1 MPGNQPGNSGDVEL
15 KIGYMVKRSQGKSA
29 IGAVNFKKR
38 VFVLTPS
45 RLQYFDGNLDVSSII
60 IIITILSIILSTNII
75 ICTAV
80 GFKTTPLNEG
90 TIIIIPSQ

>member
-1 MPGNQPGNSGDVEL
+1 MCVCDIMPGNQPGHSGDVEL

-45 RLQYFDGNLDVSSII
+45 RLLYFDGNLDVRIRR
-60 IIITILSIILSTNII
+60 LSI
-75 ICTAV
+75 AY
-80 GFKTTPLNEG
+80 
-90 TIIIIPSQ
+90 